1 MYKNTVSTLAKFAGT
16 GAALLLAPFVQA
28 FDLNE
33 MLTGASEPYSGMQ
46 SVTIGNK
53 NKPVFTAMTYH
64 EGQMVR
70 MDLGE
75 GAESMSVVANLV
87 EGDSTMLMHE
97 MGMYKTISGK
107 QVRKFQGNMGMEF
120 SNQQEVGRETVNG
133 VSTTKYTADQ
143 VDPQGNSGTGTY
155 WVTDGGILVRSEV
168 EVKRRRKVERT
179 TTNLTDLKIGDQP
192 NELFEI
198 PASYQTMSLGSLFSR
213 GNQNNSKSGPI
224 SDQERA
230 QNEGYDDSYN
240 EESQPAEEPESRG
253 KKARKALGRL
263 FGG

>member
-1 MYKNTVSTLAKFAGT
+1 MYKSKLAKAVGA

-33 MLTGASEPYSGMQ
+33 MLTGKSEPYRGMQ
-46 SVTIGNK
+46 SVAIGDN
-53 NKPVFTAMTYH
+53 NKPIFNAMTYH
-64 EGQMVR
+64 EGEMVR

-75 GAESMSVVANLV
+75 GTEGMSVVMNLI

-97 MGMYKTISGK
+97 MSMYKTISGK
-107 QVRKFQGNMGMEF
+107 SVRKFQANMGMEYT
-120 SNQQEVGRETVNG
+120 NQKEVGTETVNG

-143 VDPQGNSGTGTY
+143 VDPQGKSGTGTY

-168 EVKRRRKVERT
+168 EIKRRRKVERT
-179 TTNLTDLKIGDQP
+179 TTNLTNLEIGDQP
-192 NELFEI
+192 DELFQI

-213 GNQNNSKSGPI
+213 GNQNNSESGPV

-230 QNEGYDDSYN
+230 QTETYDESYN
-240 EESQPAEEPESRG
+240 EESQPAEEPETRG
-253 KKARKALGRL
+253 KKARKVLGRL
-263 FGG
+263 LRGG